1 MDDDARAS
9 SWTSSL
15 TTHERHF
22 FAKMFTFFATA
33 ETSVLN
39 APEDAHSIHDLLN
52 DPLLNDPLL
61 NDHTRVPF
69 EAHAK
74 IEWAMHALDS
84 SRHTFPERLVAF
96 ACVQGLFFSGSLCV
110 VRWLDSKGKAA
121 PSLVLAT
128 RMMTEE
134 KALHTSG
141 ACEEYARLD
150 PREKLTTRCVTTLV
164 KEAVSIERQFVRDVV
179 PVGLIGMNPDALAKH
194 VEFRADALLEA
205 LGYAKMFYVTNPFS
219 KLD

>member
-1 MDDDARAS
+1 MSNDTRTSSWTS

-15 TTHERHF
+15 TAHERHF

-33 ETSVLN
+33 GASVLN
-39 APEDAHSIHDLLN
+39 VPEDAHSIHD
-52 DPLLNDPLL
+52 LLNDPLL

-84 SRHTFPERLVAF
+84 SRHTFPERLVAL